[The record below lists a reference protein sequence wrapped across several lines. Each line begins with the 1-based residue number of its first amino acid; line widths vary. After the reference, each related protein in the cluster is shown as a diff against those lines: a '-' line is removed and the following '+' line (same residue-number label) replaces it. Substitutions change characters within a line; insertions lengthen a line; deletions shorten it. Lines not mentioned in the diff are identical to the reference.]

1 MSFAIHPGSVP
12 LKDVKGAILSNI
24 DLSDLTSYRVGGP
37 AEWFSAPQN
46 QEQLQAV
53 REWAQQE
60 NLPITVLG
68 AGSNLLISDRGLRG
82 FILSTRH
89 LRQQTLDADTGLV
102 TVEAGKPLPRLC
114 WQVAEK
120 GLSGLEW
127 AVGVPGTVGGA
138 VVMNAGAHDGNIA
151 DSLVSAEVLHPNG
164 QVSLLSRKDLNY
176 SYRTSSL
183 QGSPIVVLRA
193 TFQLTPGVN
202 PETVAQTTQTH
213 RDHRLKTQPYDQP
226 SCGSVFRNPLPQ
238 KAGWLIEQSEL
249 KGLRIG
255 GAQVSPKHANFIV
268 NCGNAT
274 ANDIY
279 TLISVIQEKVQEKWE
294 LSLHPEVKM
303 LGDFEMT
310 L

>member
-1 MSFAIHPGSVP
+1 MNSATDAVSIP
-12 LKDVKGAILSNI
+12 LKEVKGAILSQV
-24 DLSDLTSYRVGGP
+24 DLSDLTTYRVGGP

-53 REWAQQE
+53 REWAHQQS
-60 NLPITVLG
+60 LPITVLG
-68 AGSNLLISDRGLRG
+68 AGSNLLISDRGLPG
-82 FILSTRH
+82 FILSTRY
-89 LRQQTLDADTGLV
+89 LRQQTIDAASGLV
-102 TVEAGKPLPRLC
+102 IVEAGKPLPRLC
-114 WQVAEK
+114 WQVAEQ

-138 VVMNAGAHDGNIA
+138 VVMNAGAHDGTIA

-164 QVSLLSRKDLNY
+164 QVSLLSREDLHY
-176 SYRTSSL
+176 GYRTSSL

-193 TFQLTPGVN
+193 TFQLTPGID
-202 PETVAQTTQTH
+202 PEIVAQTTQRH

-238 KAGWLIEQSEL
+238 KAGWLIEQSGL
-249 KGLRIG
+249 KGFRIG

-279 TLISVIQEKVQEKWE
+279 TLISVIQKKILDKWE

-303 LGDFEMT
+303 LGDFE
-310 L
+310 LAL

>member
-1 MSFAIHPGSVP
+1 MSLSIP
-12 LKDVKGAILSNI
+12 LPDVQSAILANV
-24 DLSDLTSYRVGGP
+24 DLSDMTTYRVGGP
-37 AEWFSAPQN
+37 AEWFAAPQN
-46 QEQLQAV
+46 LEQLQAV

-60 NLPITVLG
+60 KLSITVLG
-68 AGSNLLISDRGLRG
+68 AGSNLLISDRGLPG
-82 FILSTRH
+82 FVLSTRH
-89 LRQQTLDADTGLV
+89 LRQQRIDATTGLV

-138 VVMNAGAHDGNIA
+138 VVMNAGAHDGTVAN
-151 DSLVSAEVLHPNG
+151 SLVSADVMDSDGTLRTLNRDDLH
-164 QVSLLSRKDLNY
+164 Y
-176 SYRTSSL
+176 SYRTSIL
-183 QGSPIVVLRA
+183 QGSQIIVLRA
-193 TFQLTPGVN
+193 TFQLIPGSD
-202 PETVAQTTQTH
+202 PEQVVRVTQSH

-226 SCGSVFRNPLPQ
+226 SCGSVFRNPLPR

-249 KGLRIG
+249 KGFHIG
-255 GAQVSPKHANFIV
+255 GAQVSQKHANFIV

-279 TLISVIQEKVQEKWE
+279 TLIAVIQQRILEKWDI
-294 LSLHPEVKM
+294 SLHPEVKM
-303 LGDFEMT
+303 LGNFEMA

>member
-1 MSFAIHPGSVP
+1 MNSATDAVSIP
-12 LKDVKGAILSNI
+12 LKEVKGAILSQV
-24 DLSDLTSYRVGGP
+24 DLSDLTTYRVGGP

-53 REWAQQE
+53 REWTHQQS
-60 NLPITVLG
+60 LPITVLG
-68 AGSNLLISDRGLRG
+68 AGSNLLISDRGLPG
-82 FILSTRH
+82 LVLSTRY
-89 LRQQTLDADTGLV
+89 LRQQTIDAASGLV
-102 TVEAGKPLPRLC
+102 IVEAGKPLPRLC
-114 WQVAEK
+114 WQVAEQ

-138 VVMNAGAHDGNIA
+138 VVMNAGAHDGTIA
-151 DSLVSAEVLHPNG
+151 DSLVSAEVLNPNG
-164 QVSLLSRKDLNY
+164 QVSLLSREDLHY

-193 TFQLTPGVN
+193 TFQLTPGIA
-202 PETVAQTTQTH
+202 PEIVSQTTQRH

-238 KAGWLIEQSEL
+238 KAGWLIEQSDL
-249 KGLRIG
+249 KGFRIG

-279 TLISVIQEKVQEKWE
+279 TLISVIQQKILEKWG

-303 LGDFEMT
+303 LGDFE
-310 L
+310 LAL